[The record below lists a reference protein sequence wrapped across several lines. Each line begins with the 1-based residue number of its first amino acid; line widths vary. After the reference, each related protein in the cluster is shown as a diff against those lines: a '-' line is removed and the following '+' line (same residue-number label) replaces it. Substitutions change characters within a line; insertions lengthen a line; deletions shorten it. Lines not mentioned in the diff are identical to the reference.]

1 MTLEVEK
8 NEFLHVFPL
17 TRKQILPE
25 QLHYRCSDLDRD
37 INYHITVSPQ
47 IGKIIRE
54 DTSLGIVDDVQ
65 KFTQDDLENGRIFYE
80 VSQTFKAE

>member
-1 MTLEVEK
+1 VFYVTDGIHNTSEEILYVSSNPVILEVMR

-25 QLHYRCSDLDRD
+25 QLQYKCSDYDRD

-54 DTSLGIVDDVQ
+54 DTSL
-65 KFTQDDLENGRIFYE
+65 
-80 VSQTFKAE
+80 